1 MNNIIYTIFSTKSIC
16 AVFLS
21 LFFTSMC
28 YSQTL
33 QDIENIR
40 KQYQDAL
47 KNQELQKPKEV
58 KDAEETARSTA
69 LPDKVIYTRKEVES
83 LIANTQKLLD
93 RLNSLQDSSDIM
105 PYVGY
110 DIFEVRDTIP
120 FWQNLPTPDDYIL
133 GPGDEIIIA
142 LYGSIEQNTSEIINR
157 DGQVFFKDVGALSL
171 IGMNI
176 AEAKKYIKNKYSKV
190 YSTLLGQKPTTFL
203 DVTLGELKSINIHVV
218 GFAVYPGTHVIHPFS
233 SVFSSLSQAGGVD
246 LNGSLREIQVIRDG
260 NTVSKVDLYE
270 YLYFGKSL
278 SDIRLLDQDVIY
290 IPPRKSTIAITGRVK
305 TPGYYESSQTENI
318 QDLINFSG
326 GFSSHANNH
335 VYLVNN
341 NYNNQRSDVLNSNE
355 LSNYLVYDGDSLHV
369 PTFHSSEEYIVLKG
383 KVKSPGRIPYKKGAT
398 LIDLLKIDGSLLD
411 PIFKRTMDTKNISI
425 FRRKDSSEE
434 IQKISIDLSKKEEIK
449 IQKFDQI
456 SVPPNRYY
464 KPLMSVMISGEVYS
478 PGLYNVNNQKTLKD
492 VIIAS
497 GGLTNDALE
506 SGIEVF
512 RDSLRIAW
520 ENMNFI
526 LEDGDSLNV
535 LKRTGTIQ
543 VIGEVHNPGYI
554 TYIKSH
560 NVKDYIL
567 LAGGFNSFADFRDVT
582 VIEPNGKAIPR
593 KKIGWQ
599 DVPEGAKII
608 VHKKS
613 LMGSDRGPSAW
624 QTFGIISNQIGDIAT
639 ALLTLILLS
648 NQANSS
654 NGG

>member
-1 MNNIIYTIFSTKSIC
+1 MNNRIYTIFSMKLIC
-16 AVFLS
+16 AVFFS
-21 LFFTSMC
+21 LLITTISS
-28 YSQTL
+28 SQTL

-93 RLNSLQDSSDIM
+93 RLNSLQDSSAVM

-120 FWQNLPTPDDYIL
+120 FWQNLPTPNDYVL

-142 LYGSIEQNTSEIINR
+142 LYGSIEHNSSETINR
-157 DGQVFFKDVGALSL
+157 DGQVFFKDVGTLSL

-176 AEAKKYIKNKYSKV
+176 SEAKKYIKNRYSKV

-246 LNGSLREIQVIRDG
+246 LNGSLREIQVIREG

-270 YLYFGKSL
+270 YLYFGRSL

-290 IPPRKSTIAITGRVK
+290 VPPRKSTIAITGRVK
-305 TPGYYESSQTENI
+305 TPGYYESSQNENI
-318 QDLINFSG
+318 QDLINYSG

-335 VYLVNN
+335 IYLVNN
-341 NYNNQRSDVLNSNE
+341 NYKNQRSDVLNSNE
-355 LSNYLVYDGDSLHV
+355 LSNHLVYDGDSLHI
-369 PTFHSSEEYIVLKG
+369 PILHSAEEYIILKG
-383 KVKSPGRIPYKKGAT
+383 KVKSPGRIPYKNGAT
-398 LIDLLKIDGSLLD
+398 LVDILKIDGSLLD

-425 FRRKDSSEE
+425 FRRKDNSEE

-456 SVPPNRYY
+456 SVPPNRYF
-464 KPLMSVMISGEVYS
+464 KPMKSVMISGEVYK

-497 GGLTNDALE
+497 GGVTNDALD

-512 RDSLRIAW
+512 RDSLRVAW

-554 TYIKSH
+554 TYKKSH

-567 LAGGFNSFADFRDVT
+567 LAGGVSSFADPRDIT

-613 LMGSDRGPSAW
+613 LMGSARDPSGW

-648 NQANSS
+648 NQTSSS

>member
-1 MNNIIYTIFSTKSIC
+1 MNNRIYTIFSRKSIC

-21 LFFTSMC
+21 LLIMSIC
-28 YSQTL
+28 SSQTL

-47 KNQELQKPKEV
+47 KNQELQKPKEI

-93 RLNSLQDSSDIM
+93 RLNSLQDSSNVM

-110 DIFEVRDTIP
+110 DIFEARDTIP
-120 FWQNLPTPDDYIL
+120 FWQNLPTPNDYVL
-133 GPGDEIIIA
+133 GPGDEIIIS
-142 LYGSIEQNTSEIINR
+142 LYGSIEQNTSEVINR
-157 DGQVFFKDVGALSL
+157 DGQVFLKDVGTLSL
-171 IGMNI
+171 VGMNI
-176 AEAKKYIKNKYSKV
+176 SEAKKYIKSRYSKV

-246 LNGSLREIQVIRDG
+246 LNGSLREIQVIRKG
-260 NTVSKVDLYE
+260 KTVSKVDLYE

-305 TPGYYESSQTENI
+305 APGYYESSQTENI
-318 QDLINFSG
+318 QDLINYSG

-341 NYNNQRSDVLNSNE
+341 NYKNQRSDVLNSNE
-355 LSNYLVYDGDSLHV
+355 LSNHLVYDGDSLHV
-369 PTFHSSEEYIVLKG
+369 PIFHSSEEYIVLKG
-383 KVKSPGRIPYKKGAT
+383 KVKSPGHIPYKKGVT
-398 LIDLLKIDGSLLD
+398 LVDLLKIDGSLLD
-411 PIFKRTMDTKNISI
+411 PIFIRTMDTKNISI
-425 FRRKDSSEE
+425 FRRKDNSEE

-456 SVPPNRYY
+456 SIPPNRYF
-464 KPLMSVMISGEVYS
+464 KPLKSVMISGEVYS

-492 VIIAS
+492 VIIES
-497 GGLTNDALE
+497 GGVTNDALD

-512 RDSLRIAW
+512 RDSLKVAW

-554 TYIKSH
+554 TYKKSH
-560 NVKDYIL
+560 NVKDYIS
-567 LAGGFNSFADFRDVT
+567 LAGGFNSFADSRDVT

-599 DVPEGAKII
+599 AVPEGARII

-613 LMGSDRGPSAW
+613 LIGSARPSGW
-624 QTFGIISNQIGDIAT
+624 QSFGIISSQIGDIAT
-639 ALLTLILLS
+639 ALFTLMLLS
-648 NQANSS
+648 NQANIS